1 MGSTPLINWG
11 LAFQTAIQGHLL
23 CILHGDTSGASP
35 WLRAAEVLQT
45 DHFPALSL
53 NLKCLL
59 LLLLKWPL
67 LPGEF
72 INLSSFRLGP
82 LPGCSAFQGSDCRG
96 SLIKDRRCTCPP
108 FCLCFFT
115 VFTLRFSPSLE
126 SPSGFCLQLTCVCR
140 QGPVL
145 PETGELLSCFIS
157 LLCSALAM
165 FGAGGRGTAPE

>member
-1 MGSTPLINWG
+1 MGIHLEPAPGSGLLRGCKQTTFQPSPL
-11 LAFQTAIQGHLL
+11 
-23 CILHGDTSGASP
+23 
-35 WLRAAEVLQT
+35 
-45 DHFPALSL
+45 
-53 NLKCLL
+53 LL

-72 INLSSFRLGP
+72 INLPSSRLGL

-108 FCLCFFT
+108 FYLCFFSFHTQVFSLTGESFRVLST
-115 VFTLRFSPSLE
+115 V
-126 SPSGFCLQLTCVCR
+126 TCVCR

-145 PETGELLSCFIS
+145 PETSELLSCLIS

-165 FGAGGRGTAPE
+165 FGAGGTGGVQCQNRKKVQPEAHIRAWGPEKRGSR